1 MFASLDTT
9 TDACLK
15 PPVTALPRAMEH
27 ALSTTMANSLA
38 GIAPGGPGERFGG
51 AVSGAR
57 RTSDARNHAS
67 RTSGNLTLKHEA
79 VAGFTRRCRR

>member
-1 MFASLDTT
+1 M
-9 TDACLK
+9 K
-15 PPVTALPRAMEH
+15 PLVIALSRAMEH

-38 GIAPGGPGERFGG
+38 GIAPEGPGERFGG

-57 RTSDARNHAS
+57 RTSDAHNHAS
-67 RTSGNLTLKHEA
+67 RIGGNLTLKHEA